1 MWNPWIMGLGIWAQ
15 KPTRTARRLYD
26 IMQDLEMSESSNRL
40 AVTYNGNT
48 LISGDIV
55 FNMLLRYSNF
65 VYTQSD
71 LVGYVNPDT
80 GKQVPGG
87 YIMHDWDFYNRRN
100 AQNLFR
106 MLDALYAEYNPI
118 DNYSMIEE
126 SLTGEKQ
133 DAHKTTPHGT
143 VTNKTTNTG
152 AGIDTVGDGSISG
165 TSENVTSYQ
174 NADNETTYDN
184 TKSFVFDDTEKAG
197 YHKTDEHYTKR
208 SGNIGVT
215 TSAQMIEQ
223 ELKMRVMDIVFRYV
237 DNFIKSVCYYVG

>member
-1 MWNPWIMGLGIWAQ
+1 MGLGMWAQ

-26 IMQDLEMSESSNRL
+26 IMKDLEMSESSNRL

-55 FNMLLRYSNF
+55 FNMWLRYSNF
-65 VYTQSD
+65 IYTQSD

-80 GKQVPGG
+80 GNQVPGG

-100 AQNLFR
+100 AQNLAR

-118 DNYSMIEE
+118 DNYSMVEE

-143 VTNKTTNTG
+143 VTSKTTNTG
-152 AGIDTVGDGSISG
+152 AGIDTVGDGSIAG

-174 NADNETTYDN
+174 NADSETTYDN
-184 TKSFVFDDTEKAG
+184 TKSFVFEDTTKTG